1 MHGLEP
7 EAGEVCQRVGQVL
20 NEERFA
26 PAEGYAALL
35 IEGEYLCSVRTMY
48 RIVAEQYAVRER
60 RDQLSHPTYAAPELI
75 ATRPAA
81 RGFRE
86 QSTALCPWAAKA
98 PCVA

>member
-1 MHGLEP
+1 MTRLLL
-7 EAGEVCQRVGQVL
+7 R
-20 NEERFA
+20 
-26 PAEGYAALL
+26 GYVTLL
-35 IEGEYLCSVRTMY
+35 DEGEYLCSERTMY
-48 RIVAEQYAVRER
+48 PIVAEQHAVRER
-60 RDQLSHPTYAAPELI
+60 RDQLSPTDAALELI